1 MLTGAQVVSED
12 LGLKLE
18 NASIAQL
25 GRAKRIVVSKDD
37 TTIIGGSGHREQID
51 GRIAQ
56 IRREIEKTTSD
67 YDREKLQERLA
78 KLSCGVAVVRVGA
91 PTEVEMKAKREAL
104 DDAINATKAAVAEG
118 IVPGGGL
125 ALLRCIEVIRQE
137 EAKTEGDER
146 TACKSSS
153 APSRR
158 RRGRSPKI
166 PRSTPASWLT
176 VSWAERATRA
186 STRRKGVCR
195 SDRSR
200 HHRSDKGGPRR
211 GARWYDERQR
221 HCKGVDLPPTIRPG
235 ADKLFNLVRVSRWF
249 APIAGSWHDAVSNF
263 SNGPISLRPA

>member
-18 NASIAQL
+18 SVSIAQL

-125 ALLRCIEVIRQE
+125 ALLRCIEAIRQE

-146 TACKSSS
+146 TGVQILKRAVEAPTRQIAENSAVDAGVVVDRKLGGKGNEGFDAERKENVDLIEAGIIDPTKVVRVAARAGTMSASVTARAWIFRLRFAPVPTSSS
-153 APSRR
+153 TWS
-158 RRGRSPKI
+158 GSVGGS
-166 PRSTPASWLT
+166 PRSLDLGTMRLATSAT
-176 VSWAERATRA
+176 V
-186 STRRKGVCR
+186 
-195 SDRSR
+195 
-200 HHRSDKGGPRR
+200 P
-211 GARWYDERQR
+211 
-221 HCKGVDLPPTIRPG
+221 
-235 ADKLFNLVRVSRWF
+235 
-249 APIAGSWHDAVSNF
+249 
-263 SNGPISLRPA
+263 